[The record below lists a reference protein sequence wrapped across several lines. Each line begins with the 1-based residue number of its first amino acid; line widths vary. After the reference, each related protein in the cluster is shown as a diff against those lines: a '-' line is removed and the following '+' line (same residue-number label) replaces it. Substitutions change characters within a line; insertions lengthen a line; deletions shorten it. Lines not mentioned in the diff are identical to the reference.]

1 MTPPQKNSRAFTI
14 IELLVVI
21 AIVSVLIGIRLPALA
36 ANKAG
41 VQRIYCS
48 NNLKQVGVAFRTW
61 AGKNAGR
68 MPMATPG
75 SQGGAAEAIGRRGNG
90 ASFANNILTVNGATG
105 SYVSGGG
112 VFAMFAV
119 MSNELTTPKILY
131 CPSEY
136 RSTTFQ
142 GSLFGNSTGT
152 NAGCYSDNQISY
164 FVGVDANENSS
175 DMFLSGDSNIG
186 DGATP
191 PTLSNIYSDV
201 TSIRKYVALGTNV
214 AWAATSPNW
223 GDNQH
228 GKRGSVAFVDGSVQY
243 LDSTQLRLSLNRTG
257 DFDRNLTSPF
267 VRANGTSPISKNRL
281 QFP

>member
-1 MTPPQKNSRAFTI
+1 MKSRHNTPQAFTI

-21 AIVSVLIGIRLPALA
+21 AVIAVLVLIQIPALA
-36 ANKAG
+36 ASKAG

-48 NNLKQVGVAFRTW
+48 NNLKQIGIAFRTW
-61 AGKNAGR
+61 AGKNGGR
-68 MPMATPG
+68 MPMALSYT
-75 SQGGAAEAIGRRGNG
+75 QGGSAEAVGVRGNNFNF
-90 ASFANNILTVNGATG
+90 SSNMNPPK
-105 SYVSGGG
+105 G
-112 VFAMFAV
+112 VFGMFVV

-136 RSTTFQ
+136 RSSTVQ
-142 GSLFGNSTGT
+142 GSIFGNTTGT
-152 NAGCYSDNQISY
+152 NQGCYSDNQISY
-164 FVGVDANENSS
+164 FIGVDANENSP

-191 PTLSNIYSDV
+191 PTYANTYSDSV
-201 TSIRKYVALGTNV
+201 SSRKFVALGTNPV
-214 AWAATSPNW
+214 WTASSPNW

-228 GKRGSVAFVDGSVQY
+228 GKRGNVAFVDGSVQT
-243 LDSTQLRLSLNRTG
+243 LNTEQLRLSLNRTG
-257 DFDRNLTSPF
+257 DSDRNLTSPF